1 MVVADASFA
10 AEHGD
15 DLEHYILT
23 LMAIANRV
31 FSHPSLGSAISI
43 SVVKVLYFLSVTDA
57 VLLIYSLEAQLTS
70 RKFSIN

>member
-10 AEHGD
+10 ADHGD

-43 SVVKVLYFLSVTDA
+43 SVVKVSHQDCLKMRN
-57 VLLIYSLEAQLTS
+57 LL
-70 RKFSIN
+70 